1 MTKEGIRLLV
11 FYQTAADEKSI
22 NTAGNNA
29 PVIRSTT
36 TMTEPWC
43 RGISPR
49 KVQQIKIAVE
59 DTCELCREYTP
70 VPSLELHG
78 IPSGQE
84 PKKPQPKERE
94 RNILVVCSPCHRH
107 IHELPVPE
115 KKLRGLIEKRP
126 FWVRKE
132 ILCALGYV
140 PKHYSPPDDVDIA
153 RVFEETTR
161 SASSD
166 FNR

>member
-1 MTKEGIRLLV
+1 
-11 FYQTAADEKSI
+11 
-22 NTAGNNA
+22 
-29 PVIRSTT
+29 
-36 TMTEPWC
+36 MTEPWC
-43 RGISPR
+43 RGISPL

-70 VPSLELHG
+70 VPLLELHG
-78 IPSGQE
+78 IPPG
-84 PKKPQPKERE
+84 PKPEKPQPKERE
-94 RNILVVCSPCHRH
+94 RNILVVCRPCHRH

-115 KKLRGLIEKRP
+115 KKLRALINKRP
-126 FWVRKE
+126 FVVRKE

>member
-1 MTKEGIRLLV
+1 MTKTGLRHLRFTRRARTKNLL
-11 FYQTAADEKSI
+11 TPAR
-22 NTAGNNA
+22 NNA
-29 PVIRSTT
+29 PVIRSTNG
-36 TMTEPWC
+36 MTEPWC
-43 RGISPR
+43 RGIPPL

-70 VPSLELHG
+70 VPLLELHG
-78 IPSGQE
+78 IPPGPE

-94 RNILVVCSPCHRH
+94 RNILVVCRPCHRH

-115 KKLRGLIEKRP
+115 KKLRALINKRP
-126 FWVRKE
+126 FVVRKE